1 MSSFASILDAA
12 PTEIVR
18 PKSLP
23 VGTYL
28 TVVNGLPRYDKS
40 SKKQTD
46 FVEFM
51 LKPLQAMDDVDQ
63 EALNEWMQKEDGT
76 TRTLADA
83 SIKAT
88 YYLTE
93 TAAYRL
99 DEFHEHCG
107 LELDD
112 KVSRRQ
118 RNEQVAG
125 CQVMAFIKHRGSD
138 DGKNVFAELGS
149 TAPVEE

>member
-1 MSSFASILDAA
+1 MSNFASILDAA

-23 VGTYL
+23 VGSYL
-28 TVVNGLPRYDKS
+28 CVINGLPRYDQS
-40 SKKQTD
+40 SKKKTD
-46 FVEFM
+46 FVEFQ
-51 LKPLQAMDDVDQ
+51 LKPLSAGDDVDQ
-63 EALNEWMQKEDGT
+63 DDLNIWMQKEDGT

-107 LELDD
+107 LELDPN
-112 KVSRRQ
+112 VSRRQ
-118 RNEQVAG
+118 RNEMATG
-125 CQVMAFIKHRGSD
+125 CQVMAFVKHRASD

-149 TAPVEE
+149 TAPAE